1 MVVVGGLFGVTKVS
15 VGFDQ
20 LVRSEVCL
28 DKRPQGSRRYSRHGG
43 GETVCEAKNQICEK
57 IL

>member
-1 MVVVGGLFGVTKVS
+1 MVVAGGLFGVTKVS

-20 LVRSEVCL
+20 LVGGKVCL
-28 DKRPQGSRRYSRHGG
+28 DKRLQGGRRYSRDGG
-43 GETVCEAKNQICEK
+43 SKMVCEMKKQICAK